1 MPLVAEH
8 WGPHGLVDWKV
19 VEFGAS
25 PVDGKKPYSVQAIL
39 TWKDRAAMDAALGDK
54 DAAGKVFGDVG
65 NFSNK
70 APMFIAG
77 DVKGSG

>member
-1 MPLVAEH
+1 MTFLTVFA
-8 WGPHGLVDWKV
+8 GPIG
-19 VEFGAS
+19 
-25 PVDGKKPYSVQAIL
+25 IL

-54 DAAGKVFGDVG
+54 DVAGKVFGDVS